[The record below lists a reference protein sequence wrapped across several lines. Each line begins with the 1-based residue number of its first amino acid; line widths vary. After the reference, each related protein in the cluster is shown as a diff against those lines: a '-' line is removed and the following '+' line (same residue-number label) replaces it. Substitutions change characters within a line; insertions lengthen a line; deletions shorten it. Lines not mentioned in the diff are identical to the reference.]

1 MSDTRSATTTAA
13 PPAALAPLAALQPL
27 MDKCV
32 HCGFCLATCPSYL
45 EVGNEMDSPRG
56 RIYLMKA
63 AIQERVT
70 FDAATVAHFD
80 TCLGCLACETACPSG
95 VPYGPL
101 IEQTRATIERTV
113 PRTSSDRWFRQLL
126 FQVLPYPG
134 RLRILAWPMGLATLL
149 KRRPSL
155 LALLPPRLRALTKL
169 APDSPASPDVAE
181 RTLPS
186 AGAANIAGVAGNA
199 DVVPRQRVGLV
210 TGCVQRVFFGEV
222 NAATV
227 RVLAAEG
234 CEIIAPAS
242 QGCCGALA
250 LHAGEREQAR
260 AFARQLIATF
270 EQHPVDVIAI
280 NAAGCGSTM
289 KEYGELLHDDPA
301 WAARAHAFA
310 AKVRDI
316 TEVLG
321 QLPSQA
327 PRHPLAMRVA
337 YHDACHLAHGQRV
350 KQAPRDLLAA
360 IPGVELVPIG
370 ESEVCCGSAGI
381 FNLVQ
386 PEMAASLGQRKAD
399 HIAATAADIV
409 VTSNPGCI
417 LQIRASQTPAQQ
429 RPVVHIIEVLDASIR
444 GADAAT
450 LTAR

>member
-1 MSDTRSATTTAA
+1 
-13 PPAALAPLAALQPL
+13 
-27 MDKCV
+27 
-32 HCGFCLATCPSYL
+32 
-45 EVGNEMDSPRG
+45 
-56 RIYLMKA
+56 
-63 AIQERVT
+63 
-70 FDAATVAHFD
+70 
-80 TCLGCLACETACPSG
+80 
-95 VPYGPL
+95 
-101 IEQTRATIERTV
+101 
-113 PRTSSDRWFRQLL
+113 
-126 FQVLPYPG
+126 
-134 RLRILAWPMGLATLL
+134 
-149 KRRPSL
+149 
-155 LALLPPRLRALTKL
+155 
-169 APDSPASPDVAE
+169 
-181 RTLPS
+181 
-186 AGAANIAGVAGNA
+186 
-199 DVVPRQRVGLV
+199 
-210 TGCVQRVFFGEV
+210 
-222 NAATV
+222 
-227 RVLAAEG
+227 VLAAEG

-289 KEYGELLHDDPA
+289 KEYGELLHDDPV
-301 WAARAHAFA
+301 WAARARAFA

-321 QLPSQA
+321 QLPAQA

-337 YHDACHLAHGQRV
+337 YHDACHLAHGPRV
-350 KQAPRDLLAA
+350 KQPPRDLLAA

-399 HIAATAADIV
+399 HIAATGADIV

-417 LQIRASQTPAQQ
+417 LQIRSSQTPAQQ

>member
-1 MSDTRSATTTAA
+1 MIPHPPDTRPLGPSSFDTTDA
-13 PPAALAPLAALQPL
+13 PSPEHIST
-27 MDKCV
+27 CV
-32 HCGFCLATCPSYL
+32 HCGFCLPTCPTYL
-45 EVGNEMDSPRG
+45 LWGEEMDSPRG

-169 APDSPASPDVAE
+169 APDNTASPDVAE
-181 RTLPS
+181 RTSPTTGTT
-186 AGAANIAGVAGNA
+186 A
-199 DVVPRQRVGLV
+199 RQRVGLV

-234 CEIIAPAS
+234 CAIVAPAS

-301 WAARAHAFA
+301 WAARAQAFA

-321 QLPSQA
+321 QLPAQA
-327 PRHPLAMRVA
+327 PRHPLSMRIA

-350 KQAPRDLLAA
+350 KQAPRDLLTA

-399 HIAATAADIV
+399 HIAATGADIV